1 MCAVFEKVSNMEPK
15 MTPTHQRLGLGRAS
29 GPTSPRASGSSLWSD
44 CGMALYD
51 HAPKKTQEKKAA
63 GALTQHR
70 TFVYNNHTYIYI
82 YDYVFKPL
90 REGQTSGPKINIG
103 DMGGR
108 GLGRRSPN

>member
-1 MCAVFEKVSNMEPK
+1 MCAVFEKVSTMEPK

-82 YDYVFKPL
+82 YIYL
-90 REGQTSGPKINIG
+90 
-103 DMGGR
+103 
-108 GLGRRSPN
+108 